1 MCQQRQ
7 QGSDGE
13 ESGTEH
19 DEKGQFT
26 FWEYRYDVMK
36 RQQIAIGTLRVSRI
50 GKKEKTFFKGVLN
63 SLINTQSYK
72 MNKSSPEYIEKCP
85 PTSNGAHSMHRLFA
99 SNASND

>member
-63 SLINTQSYK
+63 LSINTQ
-72 MNKSSPEYIEKCP
+72 N
-85 PTSNGAHSMHRLFA
+85 N
-99 SNASND
+99 